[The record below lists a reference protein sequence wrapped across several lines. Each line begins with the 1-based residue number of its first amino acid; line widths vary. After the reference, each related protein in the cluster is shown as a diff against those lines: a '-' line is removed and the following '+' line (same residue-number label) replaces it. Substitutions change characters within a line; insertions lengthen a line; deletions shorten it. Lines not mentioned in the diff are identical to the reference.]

1 MDKKTAVKELTDLQ
15 DTYCSDCLIK
25 KHFRKEFG
33 KTYAHSFCIQQC
45 TVGEKIKQYGNELL
59 KK

>member
-1 MDKKTAVKELTDLQ
+1 MDKKTAVQELTDLQ

-33 KTYAHSFCIQQC
+33 KKYAHSFFIQQC
-45 TVGEKIKQYGNELL
+45 TVGEKIKEYGQTLL

>member
-25 KHFRKEFG
+25 KHFRKE
-33 KTYAHSFCIQQC
+33 
-45 TVGEKIKQYGNELL
+45 
-59 KK
+59 

>member
-1 MDKKTAVKELTDLQ
+1 MDKKTAVQELTYLQ

-25 KHFRKEFG
+25 KHFRKEYG
-33 KTYAHSFCIQQC
+33 KKYAHSFCIQQC
-45 TVGEKIKQYGNELL
+45 TVGEKIKEYGQTLL